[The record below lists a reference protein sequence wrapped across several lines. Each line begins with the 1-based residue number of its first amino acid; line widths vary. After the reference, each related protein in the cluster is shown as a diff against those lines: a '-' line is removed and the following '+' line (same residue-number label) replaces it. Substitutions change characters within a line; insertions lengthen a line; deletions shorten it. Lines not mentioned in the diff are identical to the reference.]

1 MLNSYTRQVVDA
13 LTHAVALLF
22 WAFNNKQKCVQC
34 TEKPME
40 RTEVAQSPLTLFR
53 VVLLLETTAEKA
65 IQLRIPRSR
74 ERIVVVS
81 LDIQTA

>member
-1 MLNSYTRQVVDA
+1 
-13 LTHAVALLF
+13 
-22 WAFNNKQKCVQC
+22 
-34 TEKPME
+34 ME

-65 IQLRIPRSR
+65 IQLRIPHSFDFSVYVGGR
-74 ERIVVVS
+74 RIFVVS

>member
-1 MLNSYTRQVVDA
+1 
-13 LTHAVALLF
+13 
-22 WAFNNKQKCVQC
+22 
-34 TEKPME
+34 ME

-74 ERIVVVS
+74 DFSVRIRWGRIVVVS